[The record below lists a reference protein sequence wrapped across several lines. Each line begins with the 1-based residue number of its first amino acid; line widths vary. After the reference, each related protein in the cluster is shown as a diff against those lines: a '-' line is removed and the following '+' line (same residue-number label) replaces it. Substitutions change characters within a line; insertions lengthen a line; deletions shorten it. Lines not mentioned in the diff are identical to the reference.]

1 MINLR
6 QELYNL
12 CQCADGSLPAV
23 DYLQM
28 LDIHSTLPRENRVAL
43 IGELKAIIAA
53 IKELCTDDE
62 VAMFEFYF
70 QRLDLAGQPRCLLRL
85 AKLVYPQNTYVGA
98 LIAKKWRGDKF
109 RADHMIAQA
118 LGCSAGHARKMIADN
133 EVDSS
138 NQKLSKLLIGF
149 IDLDTVLASDIE
161 ELLIKNLKRNH
172 YGKYS
177 ILQDK

>member
-6 QELYNL
+6 KELYNL

-43 IGELKAIIAA
+43 IGELKVIIAA
-53 IKELCTDDE
+53 IKKMCSDDE

-118 LGCSAGHARKMIADN
+118 LGRSAGHARKMIADN
-133 EVDSS
+133 EADSS

-149 IDLDTVLASDIE
+149 IDLDRVLASDIE
-161 ELLIKNLKRNH
+161 GVLIK
-172 YGKYS
+172 YIYS
-177 ILQDK
+177 FRFCPQNRTK